1 MNFHL
6 EKKLTLE
13 LELSAEEENSLS
25 NTVIM
30 LDDLDDKIILYTCNK
45 KCLADFVEWAYEG
58 DLMTFLIEL
67 DNTPKEVEYIMC
79 EYLKQYV
86 EQYE

>member
-6 EKKLTLE
+6 EKKLTLK
-13 LELSAEEENSLS
+13 LELSSKEENSLS
-25 NTVIM
+25 NTVTM
-30 LDDLDDKIILYTCNK
+30 LDDLDDKIILYTGNK
-45 KCLADFVEWAYEG
+45 KCLSDFIGRAYEG

-67 DNTPKEVEYIMC
+67 DDTPAEVEYILC
-79 EYLKQYV
+79 EYLKQYA